1 MPGTEHAP
9 NTQAPYAP
17 PAGTGVR
24 LGIMDH
30 IDADGRAT
38 AEQYEDRLRLTELYD
53 RLDYRAY
60 HLAEHHGTP
69 LGVAPSPNVFLSAV
83 AQRTERL
90 RIGTFVTTLPLYH
103 PVRLLEEIAMLDHLS
118 GGRLEVGLGRG
129 ISPVEVGYYGIDHDE
144 TRARFA
150 EYVELLLRGLTEP
163 ELDFH
168 GEFYT
173 VEKVPMVVPP
183 LQRPTP
189 PLWYGIA
196 DPKRARWAAERGLNI
211 AALLAA
217 PAVRPITDAF
227 RREWDALGRPAGELP
242 LTAITRNMVVAPT
255 REEAMRIA
263 ERAFV
268 PWRANIDHTW
278 VKAGLTSP
286 FEARTGRSFAEW
298 HGKGGAF
305 AGTPAEALAYLRDQ
319 TGEAGVTYV
328 AVDPAFGDMTYD
340 EAAQTARLLAEEVAP
355 TLAESPPGRS

>member
-1 MPGTEHAP
+1 MPA
-9 NTQAPYAP
+9 AM
-17 PAGTGVR
+17 PAGVS

-30 IDADGRAT
+30 IDADGRAI
-38 AEQYEDRLRLTELYD
+38 AEQYEDRLRLIELYD
-53 RLDYRAY
+53 ELGYRAY

-69 LGVAPSPNVFLSAV
+69 LGMAPSPNVFLAAV

-90 RIGTFVTTLPLYH
+90 RFGTFVNTLPLYH

-163 ELDFH
+163 ELTFH
-168 GEFYT
+168 GEYYN
-173 VEKVPMVVPP
+173 VEGVPMVVPP

-196 DPKRARWAAERGLNI
+196 DPKRARWAAERGLNL
-211 AALLAA
+211 AALLPA
-217 PAVRPITDAF
+217 PAVRPIMDAF
-227 RREWDALGRPAGELP
+227 RHEWADLGKPAEQLP
-242 LTAITRNMVVAPT
+242 LTAVTRNMVVAPT
-255 REEAMRIA
+255 AEEAMRLA

-286 FEARTGRSFAEW
+286 FEARTGRTFAEW
-298 HGKGGAF
+298 HGKRGAF
-305 AGTPAEALAYLRDQ
+305 AGTPDEALAYLRSQ
-319 TGEAGVTYV
+319 AEEAGVTYV
-328 AVDPAFGDMTYD
+328 AVDPCFGDIGYD
-340 EAAQTARLLAEEVAP
+340 EAARTVRLLAEEVAP
-355 TLAESPPGRS
+355 ALAA